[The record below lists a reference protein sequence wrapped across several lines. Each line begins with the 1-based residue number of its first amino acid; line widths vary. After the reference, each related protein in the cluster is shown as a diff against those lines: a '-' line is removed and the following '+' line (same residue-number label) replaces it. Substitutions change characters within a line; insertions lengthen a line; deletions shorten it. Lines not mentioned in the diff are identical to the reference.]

1 VVLEYLA
8 RKINRNKWHAISH
21 DGLTDIQA
29 DAITGCL
36 RTQSNELSVW
46 QCDTTRSDVSEIVLA
61 LTLVDSKSRIDKM
74 YIVLLD
80 KNHIESDGINLK
92 TTSGNTLVE
101 DLKPRHRDIT
111 DLTMTKLC
119 ILAKLVSTQV
129 ENYDGQE
136 SAVTSC
142 LHSFT
147 KTQVANIIRNAI
159 NSGRVNKDQLSE
171 SIQKDIEK

>member
-1 VVLEYLA
+1 MEYLA
-8 RKINRNKWHAISH
+8 RKINRNKWNTISH

-29 DAITGCL
+29 DAITSCL

-46 QCDTTRSDVSEIVLA
+46 ECDMARSDVSEIVLA

-74 YIVLLD
+74 YLVLID
-80 KNHIESDGINLK
+80 KNDIDSNRINLK
-92 TTSGNTLVE
+92 NTSGNTLIE
-101 DLKPRHRDIT
+101 DLKPRHRDLA

-119 ILAKLVSTQV
+119 ILAKLVSIQV
-129 ENYDGQE
+129 EIYDGQE
-136 SAVTSC
+136 IAETSC

-147 KTQVANIIRNAI
+147 KTQVANIIRDAI
-159 NSGRVNKDQLSE
+159 NSGRVNKNQLSE